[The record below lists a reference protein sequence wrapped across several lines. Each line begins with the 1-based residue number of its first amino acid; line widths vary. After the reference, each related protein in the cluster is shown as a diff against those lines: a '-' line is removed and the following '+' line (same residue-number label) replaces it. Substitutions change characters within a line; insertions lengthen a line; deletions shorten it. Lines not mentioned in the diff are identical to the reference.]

1 MKTITKYALMLAA
14 VSTIAT
20 TNVFAA
26 LSSDDQQLQDAVEAG
41 DMQRALDAIN
51 KGAYPNAQAS
61 EEVSRNFPGV
71 GSPTALHKAVAASDF
86 EMVKMLL
93 AAGAKPDIK
102 AVVGISE
109 GFSPRQAKTALEMAK
124 AFAPSG
130 LVLLKKGSSPVKQID
145 FDDRIVDLLRNP
157 DKYIVGS
164 RK

>member
-1 MKTITKYALMLAA
+1 MLAA

-102 AVVGISE
+102 AVVGRSE
-109 GFSPRQAKTALEMAK
+109 GFTPAQSKTALEMAK
-124 AFAPSG
+124 AYAGG
-130 LVLLKKGSSPVKQID
+130 LSPMFEEKGEVFNKQ
-145 FDDRIVDLLRNP
+145 IVDLLQNP
-157 DKYIVGS
+157 DAYIG
-164 RK
+164 R